1 MTGAGREITPG
12 RGEVTTDRDGVM
24 LSLGS
29 TAAPA
34 TSGPRL
40 PFRGGVVTAALVE
53 IPVDVPAGRA
63 GGPGLID
70 GIPDEVR
77 LLSVPTSGPARKT
90 AREAS
95 EAARQASSPDRP
107 AHGRRCDRP
116 DRRDP

>member
-1 MTGAGREITPG
+1 
-12 RGEVTTDRDGVM
+12 M

-40 PFRGGVVTAALVE
+40 PFRGGVVSAALVE

-70 GIPDEVR
+70 GIPDEV
-77 LLSVPTSGPARKT
+77 LAAVGPDVPVRARKT

-95 EAARQASSPDRP
+95 EAARLGPAHRIAP